1 MIVICSAKLR
11 YTDGFSHSFGA
22 ENTDKKHRQKTQT
35 KFASMLFDHEVS
47 LSLCLTI
54 LRASDDALPEAATTA
69 QPEIHDVP
77 SDSQNDS
84 M

>member
-1 MIVICSAKLR
+1 
-11 YTDGFSHSFGA
+11 
-22 ENTDKKHRQKTQT
+22 
-35 KFASMLFDHEVS
+35 MLFDHEVS

-54 LRASDDALPEAATTA
+54 LRASDDALPEAATTE